1 MKKAIVAVI
10 LIAVAATVFVMVAGC
25 EDRNPSDTEYW
36 FSEDTYEFV
45 PYSEEDSNI
54 DDAGSHWYFTS
65 AKTVNVTMS
74 VRLNVNNYS
83 SAAYLYVNGEQ
94 VKSEAETDVYT
105 YVYKLSLNRGDK
117 IELHAFWVNPLY
129 ADDEGFAI
137 SILTMTD
144 ESGKTYSLEEYSTA
158 LE

>member
-1 MKKAIVAVI
+1 M
-10 LIAVAATVFVMVAGC
+10 
-25 EDRNPSDTEYW
+25 
-36 FSEDTYEFV
+36 
-45 PYSEEDSNI
+45 
-54 DDAGSHWYFTS
+54 
-65 AKTVNVTMS
+65 
-74 VRLNVNNYS
+74 
-83 SAAYLYVNGEQ
+83 
-94 VKSEAETDVYT
+94 KSEAETDVYT

-117 IELHAFWVNPLY
+117 IELHAFWINLLY